1 MKHKRLKVTFTWTGS
16 VEVEL
21 PEKAATEDYIDYARI
36 EVSSNYDGA
45 IQYLLADAIASL
57 EPVVE

>member
-1 MKHKRLKVTFTWTGS
+1 MKHKRLKVNLTWTYS

-21 PEKAATEDYIDYARI
+21 PENASTEDYIDYARM

-45 IQYLLADAIASL
+45 IQYLLGDAIASL